1 MADVPNLSGIA
12 TEDLVDTI
20 GAGSFS
26 ARYINWAKTLNL
38 LHEHAPGWLP
48 HIVHQENGEI
58 VYGVAD
64 SAYVLI
70 YFIHTDETSLPPV
83 MQAIMDNR
91 HKAIPFANITA
102 VDVSNAVV
110 RGYCKAAAVSFGLA
124 YELWSGDQMESGY
137 STDEQKIVLNETAK
151 KEIADELV
159 QGINQPVD
167 IKTAQPITEPPQK
180 AAWHLLAVSKKRETE
195 KYTIL
200 TLRAKSIEEGADQY
214 FDFFQTEQCSF
225 EDLTQAVEEKLPIRI
240 EWKKGKGFEKFGSY
254 DAKAITIQDT
264 ADIPF

>member
-20 GAGSFS
+20 GTGSFS

-137 STDEQKIVLNETAK
+137 STDEQKIIPAPGLKQEIKIAQVEPTATEGDLNWQDVRIHYGKNGPTGENN
-151 KEIADELV
+151 DNG
-159 QGINQPVD
+159 QGVRLGSMSERQVAWYCENHNPGFNKD
-167 IKTAQPITEPPQK
+167 GSPSEYPPSEDDLALK
-180 AAWHLLAVSKKRETE
+180 NALLASREKE
-195 KYTIL
+195 
-200 TLRAKSIEEGADQY
+200 AVVA
-214 FDFFQTEQCSF
+214 
-225 EDLTQAVEEKLPIRI
+225 EDL
-240 EWKKGKGFEKFGSY
+240 
-254 DAKAITIQDT
+254 
-264 ADIPF
+264 PF

>member
-20 GAGSFS
+20 GTGSFS

-58 VYGVAD
+58 VYSVAD

-91 HKAIPFANITA
+91 HKAIPFDKITA

-137 STDEQKIVLNETAK
+137 STDEQKIIPAK
-151 KEIADELV
+151 ELKQEIKIAEELDADESFVFNPDWRSVKIHFGKNDGKALDDLSEK
-159 QGINQPVD
+159 QLSWYCSNYHPGFNKDGSKSDYPPSEID
-167 IKTAQPITEPPQK
+167 MALRHAFTSSITADSKVK
-180 AAWHLLAVSKKRETE
+180 AALLASREKE
-195 KYTIL
+195 
-200 TLRAKSIEEGADQY
+200 AVA
-214 FDFFQTEQCSF
+214 
-225 EDLTQAVEEKLPIRI
+225 EDL
-240 EWKKGKGFEKFGSY
+240 
-254 DAKAITIQDT
+254 
-264 ADIPF
+264 PF

>member
-20 GAGSFS
+20 GTGSFS

-58 VYGVAD
+58 VYGVVD

-91 HKAIPFANITA
+91 HKAIPFDQITA
-102 VDVSNAVV
+102 VDVSNAIV

-124 YELWSGDQMESGY
+124 YELWSGDSMESGY
-137 STDEQKIVLNETAK
+137 STDEYTVIAAK
-151 KEIADELV
+151 ELKKDIKMAEELDADADESFV
-159 QGINQPVD
+159 YNPDWRSVKIHFGKND
-167 IKTAQPITEPPQK
+167 GK
-180 AAWHLLAVSKKRETE
+180 ALDDLSEKQLSWYCSNYHPGYKKDGSKSDYPVSK
-195 KYTIL
+195 IDMA
-200 TLRAKSIEEGADQY
+200 LRHAFTSSTQKESQKQEAV
-214 FDFFQTEQCSF
+214 T
-225 EDLTQAVEEKLPIRI
+225 EDL
-240 EWKKGKGFEKFGSY
+240 
-254 DAKAITIQDT
+254 
-264 ADIPF
+264 PF